1 MKILVTGAAGFL
13 GSHLV
18 DYLLENGHYVIGI
31 DNFFRGK
38 KENLP
43 THSNFKFYEWDM
55 TVPFKHLI
63 EDENPEFIFH
73 YAAINGTRYFY
84 DIPFKV
90 LTDNN
95 KITENLLLACEGVNS
110 VKKIIYTS
118 SSEVYGA
125 TPIIPT
131 LETHDIILNSLA
143 DRDSYAVSK
152 AVGEFQIRIWCE
164 RNNVEHLI
172 LRPFNTYGDR
182 MVAGGYGQVVPELIS
197 RLSEETFYIYGD
209 GTQTRSFC
217 FVDDHIRIAY
227 QLANKAVGIYNIGN
241 DLEIT
246 ILELTKTICEVYDV
260 NKKIE
265 FKDAWA
271 YDTKWRKPSLNKLK
285 TIIGDYKYT
294 TLVEGLKILKNGRN

>member
-18 DYLLENGHYVIGI
+18 DYLLSEGHDVVGI

-38 KENLP
+38 QENLP
-43 THSNFKFYEWDM
+43 THSNFIFYEWDM
-55 TVPFKHLI
+55 TIPFKEI
-63 EDENPEFIFH
+63 ISKENPEFIFH

-95 KITENLLLACEGVNS
+95 KITENILLACEGITS

-118 SSEVYGA
+118 SSEVYGP
-125 TPIIPT
+125 TPELPT

-152 AVGEFQIRIWCE
+152 TVGEFQVRIWCE
-164 RNNVEHLI
+164 RNGVEHLI

-182 MVAGGYGQVVPELIS
+182 MVAGGYGQVIPELINRINDES
-197 RLSEETFYIYGD
+197 FYIYGD

-217 FVDDHIRIAY
+217 FVDDHIKIAY
-227 QLANKAVGIYNIGN
+227 KLAKSATGIYNIGN
-241 DLEIT
+241 DSQIT
-246 ILELTKTICEVYDV
+246 ILELTKKIFEVYEV
-260 NKKIE
+260 EKEIE
-265 FKDAWA
+265 FKEGWA
-271 YDTKWRKPSLNKLK
+271 NDTKRRKPSLVKLK
-285 TIIGDYKYT
+285 NIIGDYQYIS
-294 TLVEGLKILKNGRN
+294 LQNGLKILKNGRN

>member
-18 DYLLENGHYVIGI
+18 DYLLSEGHDVVGI

-38 KENLP
+38 IENLP
-43 THSNFKFYEWDM
+43 THPKFKLYNWDM
-55 TVPFKHLI
+55 TSTFNWLI
-63 EDENPEFIFH
+63 SNEKPELIFH

-95 KITENLLLACEGVNS
+95 KITENLLLACEGVDS

-118 SSEVYGA
+118 SSEVYGP
-125 TPIIPT
+125 TPTLPT
-131 LETHDIILNSLA
+131 LETHDIVLNSLA

-152 AVGEFQIRIWCE
+152 AVGEFQVRIWCE
-164 RNNVEHLI
+164 RNGVEHLI

-182 MVAGGYGQVVPELIS
+182 MVAGGYGQVVPELIN
-197 RLSEETFYIYGD
+197 RINEESFYIYGD

-217 FVDDHIRIAY
+217 FVDDHIKIAY
-227 QLANKAVGIYNIGN
+227 ELAKKATGIYNIGN
-241 DLEIT
+241 DSQIT
-246 ILELTKTICEVYDV
+246 ILELTKKICEVYGV
-260 NKKIE
+260 EREIE
-265 FKDAWA
+265 FKEAWT
-271 YDTKWRKPSLNKLK
+271 YDTKWRKPSLDKLK
-285 TIIGDYKYT
+285 QIIGDYQYIS
-294 TLVEGLKILKNGRN
+294 LEDGLKILKNGRN